1 MAPLTHLRPS
11 ASMGVAMKTVLALVL
26 SLGLTQAALAG
37 ASSSNVPAAP
47 DPAVKTMN
55 RAGIQ
60 QRALQGCVAQQTKL
74 ASVPAEAIDKGC
86 ACYAGRTVQRM
97 SNKEVDA
104 FRQTGYFNDETRER
118 ALKALDACGLKRPS

>member
-1 MAPLTHLRPS
+1 
-11 ASMGVAMKTVLALVL
+11 MGVVMKTVLALVL